1 MAASNYLDGTRVRL
15 ARAELGL
22 TQAQLAATVGVD
34 QSLISRI
41 ELGSVSCSIDTTVRL
56 AEALGLGLSDI
67 VITTP
72 TAAA

>member
-1 MAASNYLDGTRVRL
+1 MAASNYLDGRQIRFRRVGLR
-15 ARAELGL
+15 L